1 MTESA
6 LLHWLRDA
14 PLWMTGAAL
23 LAALLAAREA
33 GVLARRRADA
43 RQKGHEPDL
52 TETGFLVSSILG
64 LLALLIGF
72 TFSMALG
79 RFETRQ
85 ARVNEEARAL
95 VMVQHRVLAYPTGAS
110 LLPLLQRHTEQR
122 RAEIVAG
129 QARAASLVTGDILW
143 RRAVKIAAQAGSPPM
158 VPFLLDPLDRALD
171 RAAALDAE
179 LGDRL
184 QGSVLALL
192 VVYTLAGAFT
202 LGLTAP
208 GPRQRSLATM
218 MSVLLVMGLLAILD
232 LDQAGTGRARLSGT
246 ALDAVAIAAP
256 HPVEDRPQPAEELG
270 GAR

>member
-1 MTESA
+1 MTDSA

-14 PLWMTGAAL
+14 PLWATGAVL
-23 LAALLAAREA
+23 LVLLLGAREA

-43 RQKGHEPDL
+43 RQKDSEPDL

-85 ARVNEEARAL
+85 ALVNEEARAL
-95 VMVQHRVLAYPTGAS
+95 MMVQHRLLVYPDGAS
-110 LLPLLQRHTEQR
+110 LLPLLHRHADQR

-129 QARAASLVTGDILW
+129 HARAKSLGTGDRLW
-143 RRAVKIAAQAGSPPM
+143 RRAVTVAARAGSPPLT
-158 VPFLLDPLDRALD
+158 PFLLDPLDRALD

-192 VVYTLAGAFT
+192 VVYALAGAFT

-218 MSVLLVMGLLAILD
+218 MAVLLVMGLLAILD
-232 LDQAGTGRARLSGT
+232 LDQAGTGRARLSDAAIVALSTPAPAPDT
-246 ALDAVAIAAP
+246 ATFTDVARLP
-256 HPVEDRPQPAEELG
+256 RS
-270 GAR
+270 